1 MIVLGVFTVLWS
13 ELAGRDEEGRN
24 WEGLLT
30 VVRRGCG
37 RFAGP
42 DSAEAEG
49 EVEPIVVDG

>member
-13 ELAGRDEEGRN
+13 ELDEEGRN

-30 VVRRGCG
+30 VVRRGRG

-42 DSAEAEG
+42 DWAEAEA